1 MSRQALFK
9 RRYRRDEEAIPFLLN
24 GLPEAGR
31 RGDTVMTA
39 ILSLET
45 SLRRTEFTGESRAG
59 FCLIGACQ
67 DCFVMMAD
75 GSRVRACSTALEPGM
90 AFLTD
95 AVEGVEHD

>member
-24 GLPEAGR
+24 GLPEIGR

-39 ILSLET
+39 ILSLGS
-45 SLRRTEFTGESRAG
+45 SLRRTEFTGENRAG

-67 DCFVMMAD
+67 DCFVMTAD
-75 GSRVRACSTALEPGM
+75 GSRVRACSTALKPGM
-90 AFLTD
+90 AFFTTTM
-95 AVEGVEHD
+95 ERVEHD

>member
-24 GLPEAGR
+24 GLPEIGR

-39 ILSLET
+39 ILSLEA
-45 SLRRTEFTGESRAG
+45 SLRCTEFTGENRAG

-67 DCFVMMAD
+67 DCLVMTAD
-75 GSRVRACSTALEPGM
+75 GSRVRACSTALKPGM
-90 AFLTD
+90 AFITTTMER
-95 AVEGVEHD
+95 V

>member
-24 GLPEAGR
+24 GLPEIGR

-39 ILSLET
+39 ILSLGS
-45 SLRRTEFTGESRAG
+45 SLRRAEFTGENRAG

-67 DCFVMMAD
+67 DCFVMTAD
-75 GSRVRACSTALEPGM
+75 GSRVRACSTALKPGM
-90 AFLTD
+90 AFFTTTI
-95 AVEGVEHD
+95 ERVEHD